1 MKNCVNVWVVIC
13 TIPSVFYTVNLSTT
27 VLMSYRS
34 PHSPFITTPAFN
46 ISQVLLECAA
56 IKMPALPWYKIESC
70 VRKSE
75 LYHVSNGHVPYKTS
89 GNTMVAYVIPILAP
103 MSVFTT
109 QLYRD
114 YNTVMQSLVIV
125 HECAHLALGAYDIAY
140 YWQEQFHQLTAK
152 EHLVNA
158 DSYAYEILRQCT
170 NIYRV
175 ENT

>member
-1 MKNCVNVWVVIC
+1 MKNGVNVWVAIC

-70 VRKSE
+70 VRTSE
-75 LYHVSNGHVPYKTS
+75 LYHVSNGHVPYQAGLRLPT
-89 GNTMVAYVIPILAP
+89 AYVMPRLAP
-103 MSVFTT
+103 RSVFTT

-114 YNTVMQSLVIV
+114 SDTVSQALVIV
-125 HECAHLALGAYDIAY
+125 HECAHLALGAHDIAY

-152 EHLVNA
+152 EHLANA
-158 DSYAYEILRQCT
+158 DSYLYEILRQCT
-170 NIYRV
+170 TRH
-175 ENT
+175 